1 MKKRKIIDINKIK
14 ERADIVNITDVMKK
28 NKMIEIGMKKAAEVG
43 KKSKE
48 EDIITMKKM
57 NINGGLIL

>member
-1 MKKRKIIDINKIK
+1 
-14 ERADIVNITDVMKK
+14 MKK

-57 NINGGLIL
+57 NSLVQMMTMLKQKKTVIINMNLMN